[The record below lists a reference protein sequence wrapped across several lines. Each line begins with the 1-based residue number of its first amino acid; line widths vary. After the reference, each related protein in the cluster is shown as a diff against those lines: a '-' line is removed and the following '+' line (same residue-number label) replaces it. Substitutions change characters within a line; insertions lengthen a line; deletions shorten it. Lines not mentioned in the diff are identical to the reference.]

1 MRLLP
6 NPPGLASPLQHSAAG
21 SQDAHPAV
29 APLWTAFQNRGNQHM
44 KLHPQGLRSFPCQC
58 AVFVLASAISLPV
71 WARQAQSTGN
81 PQSTPPSAAQEQQP
95 SPEAQ
100 SSLSQP
106 KEGFWGH
113 MNPFARK
120 KWVQK
125 RLDPINDRLTELDQV
140 NAKNAQDI
148 KDVDARAQAG
158 IHQAQ
163 SSADQANQVAQAA
176 GTEAQNASSA
186 AQQASGHVDT
196 INTTVNGLDQFKQ
209 VTDLQVAFRPGTST
223 LTSDSRQKL
232 DELAAGLTGRQGYI
246 LEMEAHSPAS
256 GSVGI
261 SSSERLNDAVKRY
274 LVEEH
279 QIPVYRL
286 HSVALG
292 NAQTASTSGDDSA
305 KETRIRSN
313 SVHIRLMENSLA
325 AQASAPPQSA
335 AASTGAEQP

>member
-1 MRLLP
+1 
-6 NPPGLASPLQHSAAG
+6 
-21 SQDAHPAV
+21 
-29 APLWTAFQNRGNQHM
+29 M
-44 KLHPQGLRSFPCQC
+44 KLHPQGLRYFPRQC
-58 AVFVLASAISLPV
+58 AVIALASAFSFPV
-71 WARQAQSTGN
+71 WAQQAPPAGN

-100 SSLSQP
+100 SSLNAP

-125 RLDPINDRLTELDQV
+125 RLDPINDRLAELDQV

-163 SSADQANQVAQAA
+163 SAADAANQVAEAA
-176 GTEAQNASSA
+176 GTEAQNASNA

-196 INTTVNGLDQFKQ
+196 INTTVSGLDQYHQ
-209 VTDLQVAFRPGTST
+209 ITDLEVAFRPGTSV
-223 LTSDSRQKL
+223 LTTDSRQKL
-232 DELAAGLTGRQGYI
+232 DQLAAGLTGRQGYI
-246 LEMEAHSPAS
+246 LEMDAHSPAS

-261 SSSERLNDAVKRY
+261 QSSERLNDAVKRY

-279 QIPVYRL
+279 QVPIYRL

-292 NAQTASTSGDDSA
+292 NAAQQQEASSTDDSS
-305 KETRIRSN
+305 KPMRIRSN

-325 AQASAPPQSA
+325 AQAAASPQSA
-335 AASTGAEQP
+335 AASTGAERP

>member
-1 MRLLP
+1 MKI
-6 NPPGLASPLQHSAAG
+6 NPKGFG
-21 SQDAHPAV
+21 
-29 APLWTAFQNRGNQHM
+29 
-44 KLHPQGLRSFPCQC
+44 SFPRQC
-58 AVFVLASAISLPV
+58 AGIVLASAICIPV
-71 WARQAQSTGN
+71 WAQQAQPAGDS
-81 PQSTPPSAAQEQQP
+81 QSAPPAAAQQQP

-100 SSLSQP
+100 SSLNAP

-140 NAKNAQDI
+140 NAKNARDI

-158 IHQAQ
+158 IQQAQ
-163 SSADQANQVAQAA
+163 SSADKANQAA
-176 GTEAQNASSA
+176 MAANTEAQGASST
-186 AQQASGHVDT
+186 AQQASGHVDQL
-196 INTTVNGLDQFKQ
+196 NTTVSGIDQYHSI
-209 VTDLQVAFRPGTST
+209 TDLDVAFRPGTSV

-232 DELAAGLTGRQGYI
+232 DQLAAGLTGRNGYI

-261 SSSERLNDAVKRY
+261 QHSERLADAVKRY
-274 LVEEH
+274 LVTEH

-292 NAQTASTSGDDSA
+292 NAQESTPGDQSSA
-305 KETRIRSN
+305 KPMRIRSS
-313 SVHIRLMENSLA
+313 SVHLRLMENSLA
-325 AQASAPPQSA
+325 AQASASPQSA
-335 AASTGAEQP
+335 AVSIGAERP